1 MITIADK
8 ILRSW
13 MITSEVDTKGGR
25 LNCLY
30 SMKNTPDNI
39 RAAAILKQIKGCK
52 VEDNNSNQF
61 TVADVKCFNGQVSFI
76 GLKNVDGDVKYA
88 TLDCY
93 MEMASVA

>member
-1 MITIADK
+1 MNLLLKSRITILNCWKTKA
-8 ILRSW
+8 
-13 MITSEVDTKGGR
+13 KGGR
-25 LNCLY
+25 LKRPY
-30 SMKNTPDNI
+30 SMRNTPDNI

-61 TVADVKCFNGQVSFI
+61 TVADVKCFNGEVSFI